1 MYKNDE
7 ELSKILDELLLN
19 SENECVEFKAAK
31 SGFDVDVLGKYF
43 SALGNEANLKN
54 KQYSWIVFG
63 VDDKTHQLVN
73 TNFYKDSNFNK
84 LKKQIYDNKRR
95 QFYS

>member
-43 SALGNEANLKN
+43 SALGNEA
-54 KQYSWIVFG
+54 F
-63 VDDKTHQLVN
+63 
-73 TNFYKDSNFNK
+73 
-84 LKKQIYDNKRR
+84 KK
-95 QFYS
+95 

>member
-1 MYKNDE
+1 MYKNSE

-19 SENECVEFKAAK
+19 FENECVEFKKAENN
-31 SGFDVDVLGKYF
+31 FDVDTLGKYF

-63 VDDKTHQLVN
+63 VDDKTHKLTN
-73 TNFYKDSNFNK
+73 TNFYKAGNFNK
-84 LKKQIYDNKRR
+84 LKKQI
-95 QFYS
+95 